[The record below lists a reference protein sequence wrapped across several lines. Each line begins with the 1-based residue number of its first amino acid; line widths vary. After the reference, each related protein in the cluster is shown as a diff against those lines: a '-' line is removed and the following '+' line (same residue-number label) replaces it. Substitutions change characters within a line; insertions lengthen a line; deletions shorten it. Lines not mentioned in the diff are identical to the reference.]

1 MPPVPPV
8 AAAAPIPPMPPP
20 PAAPTPALLDVVVT
34 AEEESLVSLPEQ
46 AARATAKLTAEVVRK
61 KKAE

>member
-1 MPPVPPV
+1 
-8 AAAAPIPPMPPP
+8 MPPP